1 MSNFL
6 ESRLR
11 NGFINEKAQK
21 LLRIYNNPV
30 STFGKVLGFKI
41 NRANAGL
48 ALHLIYE
55 HPDQKDSYNKFGYF
69 IPQVQQDD
77 ARFRALYNAGGNLDF
92 LNDSRQEI
100 LKYFFKEDMIPGINS
115 GYKMIR
121 TLMYQDSYY
130 RRSFRS
136 NGLEQIYFCRQINF
150 LIQLLQEE
158 QYDLSLKEKI
168 IYANNTN
175 ASALAFVIAGSIN
188 NGDAKIRKLCMD
200 AILGNHP
207 KAKPSRALIKGMLLS
222 NDADCWEAVAKLLLS
237 AQRQEGLRQVILE
250 CLDETSLGAMKYMI
264 KLILEHKLSRFSS
277 VVRAI
282 DVWAGFGWEAAREKT
297 VNRFLELAD
306 LYLNQPELI
315 PHAIESKDNAE
326 VYMALWSQGVLEV
339 LNCMPLIDK
348 LIQKDSEKR
357 SVALYFVK
365 QVGLSNFSIK
375 YAQSCLESE
384 DPLTIQFAC
393 ELLNEPNFIKL
404 LKRNQALQFF
414 ERLEALQARMP
425 IKKKKFP
432 SRVFDWL
439 EFSVDRSSLHSL
451 MLNLLDLDKKE
462 DLKRILPY
470 YNDLSVDIRSQ
481 LAAKVLKGFGAY
493 EKKPLLS
500 TGLKDWQIDFAFDAV
515 SDRSSDIRQ
524 RAMSALKEAQLS
536 ESRIEELEPL
546 LKRKSAEFRR
556 SMLELI
562 QQSGVPAMRS
572 SAQRLLEAGSEEQ
585 RLAGL
590 DLLLKLQ
597 EAGKKDFVEEHLQK
611 LLENHQPSAREALV
625 LEGFEFVNEDKE
637 DYSAKN
643 GFKIY
648 EPRKVHSEGP
658 RLNKNQS
665 GVLKKYSK
673 TSMPGLSMEADK
685 VDEALMELGNLFKA
699 HQKEEISYK
708 DHNGQL
714 VSELLGQSIQPFQGG
729 NPNDTA
735 EEAFAKIPLH
745 EVWEKWYLESG
756 LQPNDLL
763 LININS
769 FGSFE
774 VHKQNFKA
782 ADFKAM
788 ARKIYVPKIPE
799 MGGLQWQNPLPWIIR
814 ALEKKYALAEAIDF
828 LSDYLKLLYGSINL
842 AEAGQYTVDSN
853 RYYTN
858 YHTWRDAKMVSGP
871 LNVLRNHRYKMSAS
885 QFETYWNLVTW
896 SYLSASEEHDLQQRY
911 LPELDDYLKAF
922 ELKLINED
930 SLYWRIMM
938 PDAIKRLSSKPFK
951 NQLDLKE
958 KYPFV
963 VAMLD
968 KVRDRILEVELIRG
982 ETSTPLTHLAQ
993 NLNHIYGS
1001 ANFIAILNGL
1011 GKETLNRGYI
1021 YSWGNHEYTKKQVL
1035 SALLKSCHPDP
1046 EEEQTAFNEK
1056 ISASKISEK
1065 RLVEA
1070 AVYAPQWL
1078 KLISNY
1084 LGWKDMESGVWWLHA
1099 HAKNEYENSNEGEIA
1114 KYSSVEMADFNI
1126 GAVDIDWFQRTYKS
1140 LGKANWEKLYR
1151 AAKYISSGNGHSR
1164 AKLYADVITGNT
1176 KITAVLNKI
1185 KETRNQDYLRVY
1197 GVIPLNK
1204 NNPEAD
1210 TLRRYKFLQDFK
1222 KESKQHGSQRQA
1234 SEAIAVKVAFEN
1246 LARTAG
1252 YPDPLRLEWAM
1263 ESKETREVLERAS
1276 EILIDDLRIALEIDE
1291 HGKASV
1297 NAYRDGKK
1305 LKTIPAKERKNKE
1318 VLKLKEM
1325 VKGLREQ
1332 YRRTR
1337 KSLEEAMVR
1346 GDRFSAEELENLVQH
1361 PVLKPMLDKLLF
1373 ISDQEPGF
1381 WRAASLQDQEGN
1393 TISLNGDLR
1402 IAHCFDLHQSGKWSV
1417 YQKYCFDNQLVQPF
1431 KQIFRELYIPTDDEL
1446 KEVNFS
1452 RRYAGHQIQ
1461 PRKAVALLK
1470 TRAWT
1475 IEEYSGL
1482 QKVMHQERLV
1492 ATMLAEADWFTA
1504 AEVEAPKIE
1513 GLEFRSLRKGERIDL
1528 KDIEGRIFSEI
1539 MRDLDLVVSVAHVGE
1554 VDPEA
1559 SQSSIELRASIV
1571 KETARLFKL
1580 KNVEVKGNHVLIKGD
1595 LAEYSVHLGSTN
1607 CHVVAGPEMSII
1619 AVPSQHRGRM
1629 FLPFIDDDPKTAEL
1643 LAKVL
1648 LLARDKKIKDPTI
1661 LKHIQV

>member
-1 MSNFL
+1 MSDIL

-11 NGFINEKAQK
+11 KGFVNEKAQK
-21 LLRIYNNPV
+21 LLRIYNNPIA
-30 STFGKVLGFKI
+30 TFGKVLGFKI
-41 NRANAGL
+41 SRANAGL
-48 ALHLIYE
+48 ALHLIQE
-55 HPDQKDSYNKFGYF
+55 HPDQKDKYNSHGYY
-69 IPQVQQDD
+69 IPLVQQND
-77 ARFRALYNAGGNLDF
+77 ARFKALYNAGGNVDF
-92 LNDSRQEI
+92 LNDSRQDI
-100 LKYFFKEDMIPGINS
+100 LKFFFNEDLIPGINS
-115 GYKMIR
+115 GFKMIR
-121 TLMYQDSYY
+121 SLMYQDSYY

-136 NGLEQIYFCRQINF
+136 KGLEQIYFCRQINF

-158 QYDLSLKEKI
+158 RYELSLEEKI
-168 IYANNTN
+168 IYANHTD
-175 ASALAFVIAGSIN
+175 ASAIAFVIAGSIN
-188 NGDAKIRKLCMD
+188 NGDAKIRKLCID
-200 AILGNHP
+200 AVLGNHS

-222 NDADCWEAVAKLLLS
+222 DDPECWEAIGKLLLG
-237 AQRQEGLRQVILE
+237 AQRQESLRQVILE

-306 LYLNQPELI
+306 LYLNAPEQI
-315 PHAIESKDNAE
+315 PNAIESKDNAE

-339 LNCMPLIDK
+339 LDCMPLIDK
-348 LIQKDSEKR
+348 LLKKNTEKR
-357 SVALYFVK
+357 SLALYFVK

-375 YAQSCLESE
+375 YAEQCLESE
-384 DPLTIQFAC
+384 DPLSLQMAC
-393 ELLNEPNFIKL
+393 ELLNEPNFLEL
-404 LKRNQALQFF
+404 LKRKQSLDFF
-414 ERLEALQARMP
+414 ERLEALQERLP
-425 IKKKKFP
+425 LKKKQYP
-432 SRVFDWL
+432 SRVFEWL
-439 EFSVDRSSLHSL
+439 EITVDRSSLHSL
-451 MLNLLDLDKKE
+451 MVNLLDFKRKE
-462 DLKRILPY
+462 DLKRMLPY
-470 YNDLSVDIRSQ
+470 YKDLSVEIRSQ
-481 LAAKVLKGFGAY
+481 IASRVLKGYGHY
-493 EKKPLLS
+493 EEKPLLS
-500 TGLKDWQIDFAFDAV
+500 GGLKDWQIDFAFDAV
-515 SDRSSDIRQ
+515 SDRSTDIRQ
-524 RAMSALKEAQLS
+524 RAMKALKDAKLS

-546 LKRKSAEFRR
+546 LKRKSAEFRK

-562 QQSGVPAMRS
+562 QQSGVPTMCA

-597 EAGKKDFVEEHLQK
+597 ESGKKDFVNESLQK
-611 LLENHQPSAREALV
+611 LLANHNPSAREALV
-625 LEGFEFVNEDKE
+625 LEGFEFVNKNKE
-637 DYSAKN
+637 DYSLKN
-643 GFKIY
+643 GFQIY
-648 EPRKVHSEGP
+648 NPKKVHLDGL
-658 RLNKNQS
+658 RLETKQS

-673 TSMPGLSMEADK
+673 ASMPGLSMEVEK
-685 VDEALMELGNLFKA
+685 VNDALRELGNLFKA

-708 DHNGQL
+708 DHNGQI
-714 VSELLGQSIQPFQGG
+714 VSELLGQSVQPFQGG
-729 NPNDTA
+729 NPNDTP

-745 EVWEKWYLESG
+745 EVWEQWYLDSG
-756 LQPNDLL
+756 LQANDLL
-763 LININS
+763 LISINT
-769 FGSFE
+769 FGAFE
-774 VHKQNFKA
+774 VHHQNLKA

-788 ARKIYVPKIPE
+788 ARKIFVPKIPE
-799 MGGLQWQNPLPWIIR
+799 IGGMHWQNPIPWIIR
-814 ALEKKYALAEAIDF
+814 ALEKKYPLAEAIDF

-842 AEAGQYTVDSN
+842 AEAGQYTVDSSH
-853 RYYTN
+853 YYTN

-871 LNVLRNHRYKMSAS
+871 LNVLRNHRYRMNAS
-885 QFETYWNLVTW
+885 QFKSYWNLVTW
-896 SYLSASEEHDLQQRY
+896 SYLSASEEHDLQQKY

-922 ELKLINED
+922 ELELINED
-930 SLYWRIMM
+930 SLYWRLMK
-938 PDAIKRLSSKPFK
+938 PDAIKRLTAKPFG
-951 NQLDLKE
+951 NQVDLNE

-963 VAMLD
+963 VPMLD

-993 NLNHIYGS
+993 NLNRIYGS
-1001 ANFIAILNGL
+1001 ANFLAILTGL

-1021 YSWGNHEYTKKQVL
+1021 YSWGNHEYTKKEVL
-1035 SALLKSCHPDP
+1035 STLLKSCYPDP
-1046 EEEQTAFNEK
+1046 DEEQEAFNAK
-1056 ISASKISEK
+1056 IRSSKISEK

-1084 LGWKDMESGVWWLHA
+1084 LDWKDMESGVWWLHA

-1114 KYSSVEMADFNI
+1114 KYSSVEMTDFNI

-1164 AKLYADVITGNT
+1164 AKLYADVILGNT
-1176 KITAVLNKI
+1176 KITEVLNKI

-1204 NNPEAD
+1204 KNPEAD
-1210 TLRRYKFLQDFK
+1210 TLRRYKFLQGFK

-1263 ESKETREVLERAS
+1263 ESKETREVMERAS
-1276 EILIDDLRIALEIDE
+1276 LIQIDDLRIALEIDE
-1291 HGKASV
+1291 HGKAAV
-1297 NAYRDGKK
+1297 NAYRDDKK
-1305 LKTIPAKERKNKE
+1305 LKSIPAKERKNKG

-1346 GDRFSAEELENLVQH
+1346 GDRFSAQELENLVQH

-1373 ISDQEPGF
+1373 INDHIPGF
-1381 WRAASLQDQEGN
+1381 WRNGALEDYEGN
-1393 TISLNGDLR
+1393 EIELKGDLR
-1402 IAHCFDLHQSGKWSV
+1402 IAHCYDLYQSGKWSD
-1417 YQKYCFDNQLVQPF
+1417 YQKYCFDHKLVQPF
-1431 KQIFRELYIPTDDEL
+1431 KQIFRELYTPTDDEL
-1446 KEVNFS
+1446 KEANFS
-1452 RRYAGHQIQ
+1452 RRYGGHQIQ

-1482 QKVMHQERLV
+1482 QKVLHQERLV

-1504 AEVEAPKIE
+1504 AEVEAPQIE
-1513 GLEFRSLRKGERIDL
+1513 GLEFRSLSKGERVDL
-1528 KDIEGRIFSEI
+1528 KDIEGRIFSEV

-1661 LKHIQV
+1661 LKHIKV

>member
-1 MSNFL
+1 MSDIL
-6 ESRLR
+6 QSRLR
-11 NGFINEKAQK
+11 NGYIKVKAQK
-21 LLRIYNNPV
+21 LLRIYNNPIA
-30 STFGKVLGFKI
+30 TFGKVLGFKI
-41 NRANAGL
+41 SRANAGL
-48 ALHLIYE
+48 ALHLLNE
-55 HPDQKDSYNKFGYF
+55 HPDREEKYNSHNYY
-69 IPQVQQDD
+69 IPSVNQNE
-77 ARFRALYNAGGNLDF
+77 ARFRALYNAGRNVDF
-92 LNDSRQEI
+92 LNDGRQEI
-100 LKYFFKEDMIPGINS
+100 LKFFFKDDMILGIQS
-115 GYKMIR
+115 GFKMIR
-121 TLMYQDSYY
+121 SLMYQDSYD

-136 NGLEQIYFCRQINF
+136 KGLEQIYFCRQINF

-158 QYDLSLKEKI
+158 QYDLSLEEKI

-175 ASALAFVIAGSIN
+175 ASALAFVIAGSIT
-188 NGDAKIRKLCMD
+188 NGDAKIRGLCLD
-200 AILGNHP
+200 AVLGRHP
-207 KAKPSRALIKGMLLS
+207 IAKPSRALIKAMLLC
-222 NDADCWEAVAKLLLS
+222 DDPECWEAIGKLLLG
-237 AQRQEGLRQVILE
+237 AQRQESLRQIILE
-250 CLDETSLGAMKYMI
+250 CLDETSFGALKYMI
-264 KLILEHKLSRFSS
+264 KLILDHKLSRFSS

-282 DVWAGFGWEAAREKT
+282 DVWAGFGWDAAREKT

-306 LYLNQPELI
+306 QYLNNPQHIPE
-315 PHAIESKDNAE
+315 AIESKDNAE
-326 VYMALWSQGVLEV
+326 VYMALWSQGVIEV
-339 LNCMPLIDK
+339 ADCMPLIDN
-348 LIQKDSEKR
+348 LINKDAEKR
-357 SVALYFVK
+357 SLALYFVQ
-365 QVGLSNFSIK
+365 QVGLSTFSIK
-375 YAQSCLESE
+375 YAQRCLESE
-384 DPLTIQFAC
+384 DPITIQFAC
-393 ELLNEPNFIKL
+393 ELLDDPNFLKL
-404 LKRNQALQFF
+404 LKRKEAHKFF
-414 ERLEALQARMP
+414 ERLEALQDRMP
-425 IKKKKFP
+425 VKKKKIP
-432 SRVFDWL
+432 SRIFEWL
-439 EFSVDRSSLHSL
+439 DFTVDRSSLHSL
-451 MLNLLDLDKKE
+451 MLNLLDLEKKE
-462 DLKRILPY
+462 DLKRVLPY
-470 YNDLSVDIRSQ
+470 YNDLSVEIRSQ
-481 LAAKVLKGFGAY
+481 LAARVLKGYGPY
-493 EKKPLLS
+493 DQKPILN
-500 TGLKDWQIDFAFDAV
+500 TRPKDWQIDFAFDAV

-524 RAMSALKEAQLS
+524 RAMTALKDARLS
-536 ESRIEELEPL
+536 ASRIEELEPL
-546 LKRKSAEFRR
+546 LKRKSAEFRK

-562 QQSGVPAMRS
+562 QKSGVDTVCS
-572 SAQRLLEAGSEEQ
+572 SAQRLLSSKSEEQ

-597 EAGKKDFVEEHLQK
+597 DLGEKDFVNEYLQK
-611 LLENHQPSAREALV
+611 LLDGHQPSAREALV
-625 LEGFEFVNEDKE
+625 LEGFEYVNEDKE

-643 GFKIY
+643 GYKIFD
-648 EPRKVHSEGP
+648 PQKVHPEGP
-658 RLNKNQS
+658 RLQNELS
-665 GVLKKYSK
+665 GVLKKYSQA
-673 TSMPGLSMEADK
+673 SMPGLSMEAEKIND
-685 VDEALMELGNLFKA
+685 ALEDLGELFRA

-708 DHNGQL
+708 DHNGQM
-714 VSELLGQSIQPFQGG
+714 VSELLGQSLQPFQGG
-729 NPNDTA
+729 NPFDTA
-735 EEAFAKIPLH
+735 EEAFAKIPMH
-745 EVWEKWYLESG
+745 EVWENWYLKSG
-756 LQPNDLL
+756 LQANDLL
-763 LININS
+763 LISINS
-769 FGSFE
+769 FGAFE
-774 VHKQNFKA
+774 VHHQNLKA

-788 ARKIYVPKIPE
+788 DRKIYVPKIPKLE
-799 MGGLQWQNPLPWIIR
+799 GIHWQNPIPWIIR
-814 ALEKKYALAEAIDF
+814 ALEKKYPLKEAIDF
-828 LSDYLKLLYGSINL
+828 LGDYITLLYSSISL
-842 AEAGQYTVDSN
+842 AEAGHYIIDNNQ
-853 RYYTN
+853 YYTN
-858 YHTWRDAKMVSGP
+858 YYTWRDAKMVSGP
-871 LNVLRNHRYKMSAS
+871 LNVLRNHRYKMNRS
-885 QFETYWNLVTW
+885 QFNTYWNLVSW
-896 SYLSASEEHDLQQRY
+896 SYLSASKKHELQQRY

-922 ELKLINED
+922 ELKLINKD

-938 PDAIKRLSSKPFK
+938 PDAIKRLTSEPVG
-951 NQLDLKE
+951 NQVDLKE
-958 KYPFV
+958 QYPFV

-993 NLNHIYGS
+993 NLSRIYGS
-1001 ANFIAILNGL
+1001 ANFISILNGL
-1011 GKETLNRGYI
+1011 GRETLNRGYI
-1021 YSWGNHEYTKKQVL
+1021 YSWGNHEYTKKEVF

-1046 EEEQTAFNEK
+1046 EEEQAVFNDK
-1056 ISASKISEK
+1056 ISAGKISEK

-1078 KLISNY
+1078 KLISIY
-1084 LGWKDMESGVWWLHA
+1084 LGWNDMESGVWWLHA

-1263 ESKETREVLERAS
+1263 ESKETREVLESAS
-1276 EILIDDLRIALEIDE
+1276 QIQIDDLRIALEIDE

-1297 NAYRDGKK
+1297 NAYRDDKK
-1305 LKTIPAKERKNKE
+1305 LKSIPAKERKNKE

-1332 YRRTR
+1332 YRRSR

-1346 GDRFSAEELENLVQH
+1346 GDRFKAEELENLMQH
-1361 PVLKPMLDKLLF
+1361 PVLKPMLDKILF
-1373 ISDQEPGF
+1373 IGDQEPGF
-1381 WRAASLQDQEGN
+1381 WRNGSLQDHAGK
-1393 TISLNGDLR
+1393 TISLNGDLK
-1402 IAHCFDLHQSGKWSV
+1402 IAHCYDLFQSGKWSGF
-1417 YQKYCFDNQLVQPF
+1417 QQYCFDNKLVQPF
-1431 KQIFRELYIPTDDEL
+1431 KQIFRELYTPTDDEL
-1446 KEVNFS
+1446 KEANFS
-1452 RRYAGHQIQ
+1452 RRYSGHQIQ

-1470 TRAWT
+1470 TRGWT

-1492 ATMLAEADWFTA
+1492 ATMLARADWFTA
-1504 AEVEAPKIE
+1504 AEVEAPQIE
-1513 GLEFRSLRKGERIDL
+1513 GLEIRSLSKGERVDL

-1580 KNVEVKGNHVLIKGD
+1580 NNLDVKGNHVLIKGD

-1607 CHVVAGPEMSII
+1607 CHVIAGPEMSII
-1619 AVPSQHRGRM
+1619 AVPAQHRGRM
-1629 FLPFIDDDPKTAEL
+1629 FLPFVDDDPKTAEL

-1661 LKHIQV
+1661 LKHIQA